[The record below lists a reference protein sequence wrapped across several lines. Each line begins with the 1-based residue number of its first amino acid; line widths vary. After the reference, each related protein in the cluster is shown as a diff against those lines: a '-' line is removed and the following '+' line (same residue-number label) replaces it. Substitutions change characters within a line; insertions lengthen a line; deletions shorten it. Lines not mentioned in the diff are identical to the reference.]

1 MLIVHVMCPTYCT
14 RKGNRYYWLAARAA
28 VALKKSSIS
37 LEVELRSENGTRL
50 LNQYISARARLKF
63 KIGTVALF
71 THVCSVPPGRAQR
84 EPKGYNMQA

>member
-1 MLIVHVMCPTYCT
+1 MPHVNCSCYVSHLLHKKRKPLLLIA
-14 RKGNRYYWLAARAA
+14 LAARAA

-63 KIGTVALF
+63 KIGTVSLL

-84 EPKGYNMQA
+84 EPQG